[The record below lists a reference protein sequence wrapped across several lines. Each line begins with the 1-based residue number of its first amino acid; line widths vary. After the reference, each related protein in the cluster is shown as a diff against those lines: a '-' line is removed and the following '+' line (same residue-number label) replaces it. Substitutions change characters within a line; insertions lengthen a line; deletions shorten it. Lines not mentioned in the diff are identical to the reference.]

1 MASAEVTE
9 DNEDTHVK
17 SGFGR
22 VLGMASVF
30 GVSSAGQRTDR
41 PSPIYSRFQLF
52 DRGSSESVET
62 SSARGWAGRWDR
74 RNWDCLALFAD
85 ILRTEAASV
94 PYRTI
99 HLVKKNRLNL

>member
-1 MASAEVTE
+1 MASADVTE

-30 GVSSAGQRTDR
+30 GVSSAGQRLDR

-62 SSARGWAGRWDR
+62 SSARGWGGDGTAGTG
-74 RNWDCLALFAD
+74 
-85 ILRTEAASV
+85 IAS
-94 PYRTI
+94 PSFPTFW
-99 HLVKKNRLNL
+99 KNF